1 MEEET
6 SRLIFMTISCL
17 IMAMALSACCG
28 FKVFVPPLLL
38 GIFAKAGLISL
49 GENYAWLGSWPA
61 IAVLSLATAL
71 ETAAYF
77 IPLVNNALDSIK
89 IPASTMAGVL
99 TAAAVLPGEM
109 SPLLR
114 WTLAVLIGGGGAAA
128 VSTGMASLRG
138 TLTMTTAG
146 IGSGLQNLAEAILS
160 FLLSIF
166 AMLAPFLLCL
176 AILLVLLSVI
186 RRLCRRNAAH
196 RQEAISFP
204 PE

>member
-38 GIFAKAGLISL
+38 GIFAKAGLIGL

-89 IPASTMAGVL
+89 IPASTMAGIL
-99 TAAAVLPGEM
+99 TASAILPGEM
-109 SPLLR
+109 SPLVR

-138 TLTMTTAG
+138 TLTLTTAG
-146 IGSGLQNLAEAILS
+146 FGSGLQNLAEAILS
-160 FLLSIF
+160 FLLSIL

-186 RRLCRRNAAH
+186 RRLCRRNAVH
-196 RQEAISFP
+196 RREAISFP